1 MGFNCGILGLPNVG
15 KSTLFNALTSTQAAE
30 SQNYPFCTIEPN
42 VGKVIVPDKRLEE
55 ISKISDSKK
64 TIYNQLEFVD
74 IAGLVK
80 GASKGEGLGNKFLGN
95 LNNVDALIHMV
106 RCFKDNEITHVS
118 NKLDPLNDIQI
129 IETELLLS
137 DLNKIENIINNIE
150 NKNKGK
156 KLDPKM
162 IKVFYKVKIAL
173 EKGILINEI
182 DLNNDEIEIISIY
195 NFLTMKP
202 YLFACNVDE
211 NSVKN
216 GNEFSEKVFEY
227 ANNKKKNIILVS
239 AAIESEIALI
249 EDKNEKLDFLNSLNL
264 EETSLSRLIRYGYKL
279 LNLITFFT
287 SGPSESRAW
296 SCELGTLA
304 PEAGAKIHTDFQ
316 KGFIKAETI
325 SFNDFVKYNGE
336 SCCRENGK
344 VRQEGK
350 DYIVNDGDI
359 FNFKF
364 NI

>member
-15 KSTLFNALTSTQAAE
+15 KSTLFNALTSTQVAE

-42 VGKVIVPDKRLEE
+42 VGIVTVPDKRL
-55 ISKISDSKK
+55 IHIAKISNSKK

-95 LNNVDALIHMV
+95 LNNVDALVHMV
-106 RCFKDNEITHVS
+106 RCFKDNKITHVS
-118 NKLDPLNDIQI
+118 NKLDPLSDIQI

-137 DLNKIENIINNIE
+137 DLNKIENIIKNME
-150 NKNKGK
+150 NKNKNRRM
-156 KLDPKM
+156 DPKIANTLNK
-162 IKVFYKVKIAL
+162 IKKAL
-173 EKGILINEI
+173 EEGILINEI
-182 DLNNDEIEIISIY
+182 DLNNEEIEVIHVY

-211 NSVKN
+211 NSVRN
-216 GNEFSEKVFEY
+216 GNEFSEKVLDY
-227 ANNKKKNIILVS
+227 AEKKKKNIILVS

-249 EDKNEKLDFLNSLNL
+249 DDKNEKLDFLNSLDL
-264 EETSLSRLIRYGYKL
+264 KETSLSRLIRCGYKL
-279 LNLITFFT
+279 LDLITFFT
-287 SGPSESRAW
+287 SGPIESRAW

-325 SFNDFVKYNGE
+325 SYNDFVKYNGE
-336 SCCRENGK
+336 SFCRENGK
-344 VRQEGK
+344 IRQEGK

-359 FNFKF
+359 LNFKF